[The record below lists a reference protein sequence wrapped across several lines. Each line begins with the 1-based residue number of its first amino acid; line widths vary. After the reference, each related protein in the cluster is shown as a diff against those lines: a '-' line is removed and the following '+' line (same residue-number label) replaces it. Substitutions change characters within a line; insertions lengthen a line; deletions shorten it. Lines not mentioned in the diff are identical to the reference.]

1 MFRSLHMKLVMIMLL
16 LITSLMAVVG
26 AFLITGVSSFYID
39 SFYEQIDRTFSD
51 AQFVST
57 LRSEAA
63 QENGA
68 ERLQTIMEA
77 NTGALGI
84 DYNTRNYYILDGATG
99 AFLSGSDEAGGKNLT
114 ATANLLAA
122 RNGSVGDDSNIA
134 AAYMDAAIPISGG
147 ENTFIIYILDNRET
161 VSALSSQLF
170 QIILQALVIGLL
182 ISVLLSLLLSKAMV
196 NPIEKL
202 TQGAERVAAGD
213 FGETLEVESADEIG
227 ILTGTFNDMSAVL
240 QSTLSAVENER
251 SKLDTL
257 FLHMTDG
264 VVAFDPAGHIIH
276 CNPAVDD
283 MLGRDV
289 SGEQYDTLF
298 GDIFP
303 LQHVLQLQRPNF
315 LESELRSGERAL
327 DLYFAPFSDR
337 DSGGALVVLH
347 DVTQQRRQEE
357 QRKEFVANVS
367 HELRTPLT
375 NVRSYAETLRDS
387 GGDIPEELSNNFLD
401 IIISES
407 DRMTHIVQDLLT
419 LSRLDSGRTEMC
431 MARFDFNAA
440 IESVTRA
447 VELAARQ
454 HQHQLIVSCETLP
467 LVTGDRGRLEQ
478 VMMNIL
484 GNAIKYTP
492 DGGKIS
498 VSATSDSDHVYL
510 YVADNGIGIPEADRD
525 RIFERF
531 YRVDKA
537 RSRAA
542 GGTGLGLAIV
552 KDTVTQRGG
561 TVEANNRTARGGA
574 VFTVRWPAV
583 TMGGEHV

>member
-26 AFLITGVSSFYID
+26 AFLITSVSSFYID
-39 SFYEQIDRTFSD
+39 AFYEQVDRAFSD

-63 QENGA
+63 QEDGA
-68 ERLQTIMEA
+68 DRLQTIMEA
-77 NTGALGI
+77 NTGSLGI
-84 DYNTRNYYILDGATG
+84 DYNTRNYYILDGRTG
-99 AFLSGSDEAGGKNLT
+99 AFLSGSDEQGGQELAVT
-114 ATANLLAA
+114 DNLLAA
-122 RNGSVGDDSNIA
+122 RNGEVGDSSSIVSS
-134 AAYMDAAIPISGG
+134 YMDVAIPISGG
-147 ENTFIIYILDNRET
+147 DHAFIIYILDSRET
-161 VSALSSQLF
+161 VNDLSAQLF

-182 ISVLLSLLLSKAMV
+182 ISVLLSFLLSKAMI

-202 TQGAERVAAGD
+202 TEGAERVAAGD
-213 FGETLEVESADEIG
+213 FGELLEVESADEIG

-251 SKLDTL
+251 NKLDTL

-264 VVAFDPAGHIIH
+264 VVAFDREGRIIH
-276 CNPAVDD
+276 CNPVAED
-283 MLGRDV
+283 MLGRNV
-289 SGEQYDTLF
+289 SGEGYDSLF
-298 GDIFP
+298 GHLFP
-303 LQHVLQLQRPNF
+303 LSHVLQLQRPNF
-315 LESELRSGERAL
+315 LEAELSVDDRAL
-327 DLYFAPFSDR
+327 DLYLSPFSDQ

-347 DVTQQRRQEE
+347 DVTEQRRQEE

-387 GGDIPEELSNNFLD
+387 GEDIPRELTNSFLD
-401 IIISES
+401 VIIGES

-440 IESVTRA
+440 IASVVRA

-454 HQHQLIVSCETLP
+454 HHHTLTTTCEELP
-467 LVTGDRGRLEQ
+467 LITGDRGRLEQ

-484 GNAIKYTP
+484 SNAIKYTP
-492 DGGKIS
+492 DGGRIC
-498 VSATSDSDHVYL
+498 VSARSDSDYIYL
-510 YVADNGIGIPEADRD
+510 DVADNGIGIPEADRD
-525 RIFERF
+525 RVFERF

-537 RSRAA
+537 RSRES
-542 GGTGLGLAIV
+542 GGTGLGLSIAREIV
-552 KDTVTQRGG
+552 QKHGG
-561 TVEANNRTARGGA
+561 RIA
-574 VFTVRWPAV
+574 VIPKEEPGTTVRLTLPILPPK
-583 TMGGEHV
+583 EN